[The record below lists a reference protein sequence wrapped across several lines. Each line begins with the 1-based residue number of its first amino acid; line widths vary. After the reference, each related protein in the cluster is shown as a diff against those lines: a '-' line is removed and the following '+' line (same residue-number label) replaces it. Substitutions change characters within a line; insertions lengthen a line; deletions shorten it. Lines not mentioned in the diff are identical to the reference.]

1 MTEESKGE
9 AAEAA
14 LEAANRAAASSAA
27 RSNAPAPAAAAA
39 PTRQKPAAS
48 GAPAPATAAAPTRK
62 KPAGAPAPAA
72 SARPRPASDA
82 HAVDAQAMEAKFQE
96 LLRGRRGDALRHVPT
111 PPTSPPPGTR
121 RRRRAPPASESAAR
135 APLAPPAAGPAAPP
149 PPAEAAAALT
159 PLSALR
165 LLSVCDSESG
175 EGLFERV
182 WRWPEGADPKGIGN
196 LVRSFFLVARQLDHG
211 MISRVV
217 FEAPEDEA
225 ALVPHAGIGEA
236 MEMLCTRNERVVVA
250 VFHESR
256 GAFADEDD
264 EEAREVH
271 VAMRQLVEQARELWS
286 PDVSRADF
294 KTTVD
299 RLCARIVG
307 LPPPPPDPR
316 QPSPPPRPKSM

>member
-14 LEAANRAAASSAA
+14 LEAANRAAASSSAA
-27 RSNAPAPAAAAA
+27 RSKAPAPAAAAA
-39 PTRQKPAAS
+39 
-48 GAPAPATAAAPTRK
+48 RK
-62 KPAGAPAPAA
+62 KPAAAKPPAA

-135 APLAPPAAGPAAPP
+135 APLAPPAAGPAAAP